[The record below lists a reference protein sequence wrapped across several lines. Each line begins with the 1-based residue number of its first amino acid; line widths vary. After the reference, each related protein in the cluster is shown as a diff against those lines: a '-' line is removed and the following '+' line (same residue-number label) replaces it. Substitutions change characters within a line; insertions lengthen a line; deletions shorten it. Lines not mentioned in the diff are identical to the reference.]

1 MKPGESFVAQPI
13 RSLQT
18 MLRVIAEDDSRY
30 TTVVPDGIYGPQTT
44 AAVSNFQRIQGIPV
58 TGITD
63 EATWDA
69 VVQVYEPAL
78 IRIDAAE
85 PLEIILE
92 PNQVIRRGEQNLNLY
107 VIQAVLKVLSET
119 YGTPPPSQSGILDTA
134 TSNAISTFQEMN
146 GLEQTGQLDK
156 ITWKQ
161 LALHYPLAFNLSNGI

>member
-1 MKPGESFVAQPI
+1 MKPGDSFVAQPI

-18 MLRVIAEDDSRY
+18 MLRVIAEDDERY
-30 TTVVPDGIYGPQTT
+30 MTVIPDGIYGTQTT
-44 AAVSNFQRIQGIPV
+44 AAVSTFQRIQGIPV

-63 EATWDA
+63 ETTWDTL
-69 VVQVYEPAL
+69 VQVYEPAL
-78 IRIDAAE
+78 IRIDAAQ
-85 PLEIILE
+85 PLEIVLE
-92 PNQVIRRGEQNLNLY
+92 PNQIIRQGERNLNLY

-119 YGTPPPSQSGILDTA
+119 YGTPPPTQSGVLDTA
-134 TSNAISTFQEMN
+134 TSHAIASFQEMN